1 MNRVYIL
8 YIIMCMFMKIIC
20 IVFFEILLSML
31 LFLFKWCDFMKIIFM
46 SILKVIDNML
56 KILKVIGGFNWLN
69 IKVKF

>member
-1 MNRVYIL
+1 
-8 YIIMCMFMKIIC
+8 MFMKIIC